1 MKTIHLSLVRAIS
14 VGAIALLGMQA
25 ANAASLGLITERPD
39 LTTNNASVD
48 YVFDAV
54 CSGVSGNG
62 ASGTGTC
69 GTDNG
74 LNGKNKITYSTPE
87 VGLSGGT
94 LTMAGTSM
102 VLDAYDPST
111 GLDFVV
117 GGSYSLVAD
126 FDGTGAFT
134 GGTLSA
140 TGTALSGDPNFQ
152 SGTIV
157 TANLTEF
164 GFSGTDAGGSFEFTF
179 NDSVAGDFAAFYYSY
194 SAVIATTST
203 LKDSSGAAFVGD
215 WDANLD
221 FTQNFSATSANI
233 DTSVPI
239 PAAVWLFGSAIMGL
253 FGLGRARRRTAAKI

>member
-25 ANAASLGLITERPD
+25 ANAAPLGLVTERPD
-39 LTTNNASVD
+39 LTTYSASLD
-48 YVFDAV
+48 YVFEST

-62 ASGTGTC
+62 ASGTGPC

-74 LNGKNKITYSTPE
+74 LKGQNKITYSTP
-87 VGLSGGT
+87 VSSGGT
-94 LTMAGTSM
+94 LTMSGSSM
-102 VLDAYDPST
+102 ILDAYSPST
-111 GLDFVV
+111 GLDPIS
-117 GGSYSLVAD
+117 GGSYSLVAT
-126 FDGTGAFT
+126 FDGTGTFT
-134 GGTLSA
+134 GGTVTAL
-140 TGTALSGDPNFQ
+140 GTASSGDPNFQ
-152 SGTIV
+152 SGNLV

-164 GFSGTDAGGSFEFTF
+164 GFSGTDDAGSLEFTF
-179 NDSVAGDFAAFYYSY
+179 NDAITGDFAAFYYSY
-194 SAVIATTST
+194 SAIIATTT
-203 LKDSSGAAFVGD
+203 TMKDANGVAISGD